1 MTRTWQIFFGFVTAV
16 IVATMVMPNAFGLE
30 GYTQWGGM
38 YVDGWCNV
46 ITAPVSLSDDPG
58 SPTYEIR
65 EDQHNVWF
73 TPMHSPRS
81 CVAWA
86 RSWCGQTSPAGW
98 EIVSAYAYHRKTYL
112 ENDADVCALPDRPSF
127 RWYRR

>member
-1 MTRTWQIFFGFVTAV
+1 MTRGWHLFFGFVTAT
-16 IVATMVMPNAFGLE
+16 IIATMMAPGVFGLE

-58 SPTYEIR
+58 APTHEIR

-86 RSWCGQTSPAGW
+86 RSWCGQPSPLGW
-98 EIVSAYAYHRKTYL
+98 TIVSAYAYHRKTYL
-112 ENDADVCALPDRPSF
+112 ENDTDICALPDRPSF